1 VLDAA
6 DLLPNDNDMMEVFD
20 VVALLSDVLRVL
32 KAQI

>member
-6 DLLPNDNDMMEVFD
+6 GLLPNDNDMMEVFD
-20 VVALLSDVLRVL
+20 AVALLSDVLRVL